1 MAVNAETRAK
11 ETTGRLETAGVQ
23 EIAANQ
29 RLENEPDHELCAK
42 EGSVV
47 AINAENKAKET
58 MDGLET
64 AGAQE
69 IAANQR
75 LRMNRTMSFARKR

>member
-42 EGSVV
+42 EVV
-47 AINAENKAKET
+47 VDHVMVDPARRNTTTTLRSRVTNTQIAREGGEGKT
-58 MDGLET
+58 M
-64 AGAQE
+64 
-69 IAANQR
+69 QR
-75 LRMNRTMSFARKR
+75 WYRV